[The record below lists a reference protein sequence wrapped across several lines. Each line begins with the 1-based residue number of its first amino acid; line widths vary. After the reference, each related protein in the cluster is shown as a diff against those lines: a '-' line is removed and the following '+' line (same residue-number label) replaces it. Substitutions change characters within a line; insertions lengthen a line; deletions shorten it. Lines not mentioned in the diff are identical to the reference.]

1 MTHTTLQIYVQE
13 PGGCVDVGKIE
24 LSKHYQLIATADLN
38 RLIAA
43 AKAQQNELLMLQALI
58 LRNGDHS
65 EESLLKAIEYL
76 ISALGDI
83 STAEVRK

>member
-1 MTHTTLQIYVQE
+1 
-13 PGGCVDVGKIE
+13 
-24 LSKHYQLIATADLN
+24 
-38 RLIAA
+38 
-43 AKAQQNELLMLQALI
+43 MLQALI